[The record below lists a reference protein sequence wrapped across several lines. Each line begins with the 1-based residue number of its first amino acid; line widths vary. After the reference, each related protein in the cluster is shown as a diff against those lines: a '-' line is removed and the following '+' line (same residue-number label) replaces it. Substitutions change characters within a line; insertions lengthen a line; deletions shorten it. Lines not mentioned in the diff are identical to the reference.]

1 MDIGVQH
8 IRGSVA
14 DSSERTYVSS
24 FRSWTQYRG
33 FTSAALYYWGDTPVS
48 DMVWAVVEFAA
59 WCYAAEGNNV
69 GTIKRK
75 IAESQY
81 FHRGE
86 VGMELPAKSPLL
98 ERVFSGTSR
107 AHAVAG
113 TKLRVRRQVSWDI
126 LLKGETLV
134 SSWGRG
140 GRVLWLCLALGYF
153 LMTRSDELLSLIH
166 I

>member
-1 MDIGVQH
+1 MYRDIGVQY

-14 DSSERTYVSS
+14 DSSQLNYVSS
-24 FRSWTQYRG
+24 FRSWIKFRG
-33 FTSAALYYWGDTPVS
+33 LTSAALYFSGDTTVS

-113 TKLRVRRQVSWDI
+113 TKSRVRRPVS
-126 LLKGETLV
+126 
-134 SSWGRG
+134 
-140 GRVLWLCLALGYF
+140 
-153 LMTRSDELLSLIH
+153 
-166 I
+166 